1 MVDRYRVP
9 EGFDPQQYVRANPD
23 VVQAISRGEFT
34 SAEDHFKQFG
44 GGENREGSIGVPN
57 VFLKPLDQGGLT
69 TFSTTV
75 TDPVSGRQLAGP
87 SEIPSLPTTIGF
99 DPAAVSNYV
108 NANPD
113 LKQDATEKG
122 VYREDGSADS
132 LELAKYAIEHYT
144 SQGYKEDRSFS
155 QGAPVVEGQNVVL
168 TEEEIEEANATEDNV
183 QDNVQD
189 NVNAGGETSSDPI
202 SEGPLPSWLT
212 PPPEGAFT
220 NEAVTTYTN
229 PETGETYT
237 TSSGGYSVNVDAGG
251 GVDAGG
257 ADPDPVNTVVTGGGD
272 GLMSSD
278 DVHRRNF
285 YASDL
290 RTQLEIN
297 ANPMFAN
304 VQLPLGLED
313 TGAPFTSVETP
324 LTPDQQI
331 EAIATDGD
339 PTGVLP
345 LIHREN
351 FYAQPIEVQEAINA
365 RPDLRNSQ
373 LPVGETDTG
382 GAFFQRPANQPS
394 SGGGGSSNVV
404 AGGGGSN
411 VVTGGGGSSNVVTG
425 GGTGGGMMST
435 NLDPVLNR
443 IGSPTV
449 TNPSLFQGQAGLM
462 AGQSAITGNQ
472 GTLQDN
478 QQVISDKIGVA
489 PTQGIGVPG
498 GATQGTLFSGQAGIQ
513 QGIGN
518 LGTQVT
524 GVGEQ
529 VTGVGE
535 QVTGVGEQVTG
546 LGTQIGTG
554 ATDTAEATGLYKG
567 QEGIMSGQTGIADTQ
582 ADILEGQTG
591 LAGTQA
597 GLMSRIGDTATATT
611 PATGL
616 IGAVG
621 TAGTPGTATQAAVAP
636 TGLFAGQQTL
646 GTNITGVGGQVT
658 QVGQD
663 VSGIASSLANFENI
677 SSQERANLLSTL
689 NTRAQELENLENM
702 YGFQTNRLV
711 EAQLGNTGSTGLQ
724 PGMMQPP
731 ATDPGSLNSILA
743 AEKAAQATGQNISAN
758 LTSAANQ
765 GLVSNALGPVGTQ

>member
-9 EGFDPQQYVRANPD
+9 EGFDPQQYARANPD

-34 SAEDHFKQFG
+34 SAEDHFRQFG
-44 GGENREGSIGVPN
+44 GGENRQGSIGVPSF
-57 VFLKPLDQGGLT
+57 FLKPVEEGGVT

-75 TDPVSGRQLAGP
+75 TNPVTEQQIAGP
-87 SEIPSLPTTIGF
+87 SEISSLPTTVGIDGAAIG
-99 DPAAVSNYV
+99 SYLI
-108 NANPD
+108 ANPD
-113 LKQDATEKG
+113 LRQDAIEQG
-122 VYREDGSADS
+122 IYNQDGSSVDTLA
-132 LELAKYAIEHYT
+132 LAKYVIEHYT
-144 SQGYKEDRSFS
+144 SQGYKEDRPFS
-155 QGAPVVEGQNVVL
+155 LGAPVVEGQDVVL
-168 TEEEIEEANATEDNV
+168 TEEEVEEANAV

-189 NVNAGGETSSDPI
+189 NVDAGGETSSDPI

-212 PPPEGAFT
+212 PPPEGTIT
-220 NEAVTTYTN
+220 NQAVTTYTN

-237 TSSGGYSVNVDAGG
+237 TSSGGYNVNVDAGG
-251 GVDAGG
+251 GVD
-257 ADPDPVNTVVTGGGD
+257 PVDPVDSVVTGGGD

-304 VQLPLGLED
+304 AQLPLGLED

-331 EAIATDGD
+331 EAIQADGD
-339 PTGVLP
+339 PTGVLS
-345 LIHREN
+345 LIYREDFYNLPVAQQEIQNAKPGLEN
-351 FYAQPIEVQEAINA
+351 F
-365 RPDLRNSQ
+365 Q
-373 LPVGETDTG
+373 LPVGDTDTG
-382 GAFFQRPANQPS
+382 VAFSVRTEPS
-394 SGGGGSSNVV
+394 VISDGGGSNVVAGGGGSSNVV
-404 AGGGGSN
+404 AGGGA
-411 VVTGGGGSSNVVTG
+411 GGGI
-425 GGTGGGMMST
+425 MST
-435 NLDPVLNR
+435 DLNPVLNR
-443 IGSPTV
+443 IGMPTV
-449 TNPSLFQGQAGLM
+449 ANPNLFQGQAGLM
-462 AGQSAITGNQ
+462 AGQSTITANQ

-478 QQVISDKIGVA
+478 QQSISDKIGVA

-513 QGIGN
+513 TGIGN

-535 QVTGVGEQVTG
+535 QVTG
-546 LGTQIGTG
+546 LGTQIGTD

-567 QEGIMSGQTGIADTQ
+567 QEGIMSGQQGLADTQ
-582 ADILEGQTG
+582 ANILEGQTG

-597 GLMSRIGDTATATT
+597 GLMSRIGDTATDTRE
-611 PATGL
+611 ATGL

-621 TAGTPGTATQAAVAP
+621 TAGTPGTATQAAVKP
-636 TGLFAGQQTL
+636 TGLYAGQQTL
-646 GTNITGVGGQVT
+646 GTNISGVGGQVT

-731 ATDPGSLNSILA
+731 PTDPGSLNSILA